1 MKTAMHSFKKLAAR
15 FTTIA
20 TVAAFAIAPAV
31 TPALACQEEAM
42 LVFDASG
49 SMQLPRGGLPKID
62 IAREAAADVLP
73 ELTSRRPTGLVTYGG
88 DRGQGC
94 KSVSMRFPPMTGS
107 GDLINGELSA
117 LQPAGST
124 PLTEAVWTAALT
136 LKNSGK
142 PGTVVLI
149 TDGKEN
155 CGYNACT
162 FGTQMA
168 LGAKNIKVHVIGFYL
183 NASAETNVACLAK
196 KTGGTY
202 TSVNSLDELKAAL
215 KKTLACP
222 RIS

>member
-1 MKTAMHSFKKLAAR
+1 MKTAMHTLKILAGR
-15 FTTIA
+15 LTTIA
-20 TVAAFAIAPAV
+20 AIATV
-31 TPALACQEEAM
+31 VIGQSLSPALACQEEAM

-73 ELTSRRPTGLVTYGG
+73 ELTRRRPTGLVTYGG
-88 DRGQGC
+88 ELQQGC
-94 KSVSMRFPPMTGS
+94 KSVFMRFPPMTGS

-142 PGTVVLI
+142 PGTIVLI

-168 LGAKNIKVHVIGFYL
+168 LGAKNIKVNVIGFYL
-183 NASAETNVACLAK
+183 NANAETDVACLAK
-196 KTGGTY
+196 KP
-202 TSVNSLDELKAAL
+202 AAP
-215 KKTLACP
+215 TLP
-222 RIS
+222 

>member
-1 MKTAMHSFKKLAAR
+1 MSMQRNMYSIKSLAAR
-15 FTTIA
+15 LT
-20 TVAAFAIAPAV
+20 AIFMASTLAL
-31 TPALACQEEAM
+31 TPALACNEEAM

-49 SMQLPRGGLPKID
+49 SMSMSRDGLPKID

-73 ELTSRRPTGLVTYGG
+73 ELTRSRPTGLVTYGG
-88 DRGQGC
+88 EQGQGC
-94 KSVSMRFPPMTGS
+94 RGVSMRMPPMSGS
-107 GDLINGELSA
+107 GDLIIGQLAA
-117 LQPAGST
+117 LQPSGST

-136 LKNSGK
+136 LRNSGK
-142 PGTVVLI
+142 PGTIVVV

-155 CGYNACT
+155 CGFNACL
-162 FGTQMA
+162 FGDQMA

-183 NASAETNVACLAK
+183 HSGAETNVACLAK

-202 TSVNSLDELKAAL
+202 TSVHGLDALKAAL

>member
-1 MKTAMHSFKKLAAR
+1 MPKLKSIAAHVTALVLAL
-15 FTTIA
+15 TLSL
-20 TVAAFAIAPAV
+20 

-49 SMQLPRGGLPKID
+49 SMSMARDGLPKID

-73 ELTSRRPTGLVTYGG
+73 DLTRSRPTGLVTYGG
-88 DRGQGC
+88 EYGQGC
-94 KSVSMRFPPMTGS
+94 RGVSLRLPPMPGS
-107 GDLINGELSA
+107 GELIIGELAS
-117 LQPAGST
+117 LQPSGST
-124 PLTEAVWTAALT
+124 PLTEAVWRATLAL
-136 LKNSGK
+136 KSSGK
-142 PGTVVLI
+142 PGTVVLV

-155 CGYNACT
+155 CGYNACH
-162 FGTQMA
+162 FGQQMA

-183 NASAETNVACLAK
+183 HANAETNVACLAK

-202 TSVNSLDELKAAL
+202 TSVSGLDELKEAL